1 MADET
6 DPLPEI
12 TVNEAWCKACGYC
25 VEFCPTNV
33 LAMKGIIPV
42 VVNIEACTA
51 CMLCDYM
58 CPDFA
63 ITVRGK
69 PPKKKKKKKAASGG

>member
-6 DPLPEI
+6 GPLPEI
-12 TVNEAWCKACGYC
+12 TVNKAWCKACGYC
-25 VEFCPTNV
+25 VEFCPTDV

-51 CMLCDYM
+51 CKLCDYM

-63 ITVRGK
+63 ITVRGE
-69 PPKKKKKKKAASGG
+69 PPKKRKKKAASGG